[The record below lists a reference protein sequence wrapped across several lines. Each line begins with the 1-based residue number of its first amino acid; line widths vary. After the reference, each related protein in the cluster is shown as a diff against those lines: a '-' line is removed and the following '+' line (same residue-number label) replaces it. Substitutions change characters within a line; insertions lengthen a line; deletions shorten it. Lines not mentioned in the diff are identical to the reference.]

1 MIVMR
6 KKLNL
11 SRLFSAGKK
20 LGGARL
26 WIQNQKNSIG
36 LILFSL
42 LFLSGFVIHNNMSL
56 FFNVSGLI
64 IVVCGTACA
73 TLISF
78 RIDRLVIVFRVL
90 KGSYRKPVM
99 TSDKIIEVLVDLS
112 VKSKLRGLL
121 SLQEDEE
128 EASILFLRRGLGFLV
143 DNYSIDQIRDL
154 LNTEM
159 YFFRMRRE
167 EAERILRAI
176 AEMCPSFG
184 LVGSVVGLIGT
195 LVGVGDTSLILAT
208 VPIALTS
215 TLHGVVLAN
224 FFFLPF
230 AANVRER
237 TDRELL
243 LQKIITDGII
253 AIGSDL
259 HPRLLETKLKSFLTP
274 SSRNRKLVSYKRIQE
289 KFGLGQEGGGT
300 GL

>member
-195 LVGVGDTSLILAT
+195 LVGVGDTSVILAT

-215 TLHGVVLAN
+215 TLYGVVLAN